1 MLSDETTYSDPV
13 VTFDWTGS
21 DTVSGAVIAAISE
34 VTGEQP
40 EDLDP
45 LFNAVD
51 PDCLDGIFTPT
62 SYSQARLNGGV
73 EFEYNGYWIVVRAN
87 GQGYVY
93 PLEPAI
99 RQDPISAKDGAN
111 ED

>member
-21 DTVSGAVIAAISE
+21 GTVSGAVVAAISE
-34 VTGEQP
+34 VAGENP

-45 LFNAVD
+45 LFDAVD
-51 PDCLDGIFTPT
+51 PDCLDGIFTRT
-62 SYSQARLNGGV
+62 ASSQARLTGGV
-73 EFEYNGYWIVVRAN
+73 EFEYNGYWVVVRAN

-93 PLEPAI
+93 PIDSMA
-99 RQDPISAKDGAN
+99 SSGAVSIGDRTGEN
-111 ED
+111 